1 MFGTGHPLDRVDV
14 GIQANPRDT
23 RSGAGGSAFATA
35 GRMVSAFLQD
45 LRFAFRLLRRSPRET
60 IVATAIFGAGI
71 GANTAMF
78 SALDHV
84 LWRPFPFKDE
94 ATLVRLREEVTAAD
108 GAAHPFNM
116 SSEAILAVRSG
127 ATDVFDEVVAMSGQN
142 MTLAGAD
149 GGERVSV
156 VLQTDGFDNT
166 LGVRPIVGRALAA
179 DEYRRGIDAGVAL
192 VSHATWETRFGRSA
206 AAIGSR
212 VRLDGRAFTI
222 VGVMPPQY
230 AFPYDAQF
238 WVPWQLDPADRTRDF
253 AVWARLRPGATP
265 RQIRGAADRIA
276 AQLRHD
282 RPDLPSGYGLE
293 IRSLRENLLGAEDRP
308 LLAVTEVVGFML
320 LIAAVNVATVLLARA
335 VARRREFAVRAAIG
349 QSRRRLLAQL
359 LAEAA
364 ALASLGCG
372 AGLLLAAWLAPL
384 TASFVPR
391 VLSGQLGLVS
401 PRTDWR
407 VAVFAAAASMAS
419 AIVAGVLPG
428 LATLR
433 TDPPLAPGGRTMSDG
448 RTSRRLLGAL
458 IVAETAL
465 TLVLLA
471 AAGLVIRNFVALR
484 TQPLGFDARGLLAI
498 EITPP
503 PAAYGD
509 GERRA
514 ALIRQLVEQVSAVP
528 GVVRSGVTTV
538 NPLGGGTWGAAIV
551 SEEMAARDPRAALN
565 VNHRLITPGL
575 LETMGTPIV
584 GGRDFSSGD
593 RIDTQPVVIVS
604 ERLARRLWPAGEALG
619 RRVRTL
625 RSGSPWLTVVGVAG
639 NVSDSHDP
647 GVPAETW
654 YVPYAQQADS
664 AAAEHVYMMVRDGA
678 QPLALVGDVRR
689 AIARVDR
696 ALAPYD
702 PVAMDAYWTGSI
714 ARERVSAAF
723 MIGFGAFGLLL
734 ASLGIYGVMTLSVAQ
749 RRIEFG
755 IRMALGARPSDV
767 LRLILRRS
775 LALVGAGIAI
785 GFVFASAL
793 GRVIAGLL
801 TSAGGIDPAMLAVA
815 GLLILATASVACL
828 LPALAAQ
835 RVDLVAALND

>member
-1 MFGTGHPLDRVDV
+1 M
-14 GIQANPRDT
+14 I
-23 RSGAGGSAFATA
+23 
-35 GRMVSAFLQD
+35 SAFLQD
-45 LRFAFRLLRRSPRET
+45 LRFAVRLLRRSPRET
-60 IVATAIFGAGI
+60 IIAAAIFGVGI

-84 LWRPFPFKDE
+84 LWRPFPFNDE
-94 ATLVRLREEVTAAD
+94 ATLVRLREAVTAAD
-108 GAAHPFNM
+108 GTAHPFNM
-116 SSEAILAVRSG
+116 SSAAILAVRGG
-127 ATDVFDEVVAMSGQN
+127 AGDVFEDIVAMSGQN

-156 VLQTDGFDNT
+156 VLQTDGFDDT
-166 LGVRPIVGRALAA
+166 LGVRPIAGRGLTA
-179 DEYRRGIDAGVAL
+179 EESRRGIDAGVAL

-212 VRLDGRAFTI
+212 VRLDDRAFTI

-238 WVPWQLDPADRTRDF
+238 WVPWRLDPADRTRDF
-253 AVWARLRPGATP
+253 AVWARTRRGATP
-265 RQIRGAADRIA
+265 KQVRGAADRIA

-293 IRSLRENLLGAEDRP
+293 IRSLRENLLGREDRP
-308 LLAVTEVVGFML
+308 LLAVTEIVGFML
-320 LIAAVNVATVLLARA
+320 LIAAVNVATLLLARA
-335 VARRREFAVRAAIG
+335 VTRRREFAVRAALG
-349 QSRRRLLAQL
+349 QSRGRLLGQL
-359 LAEAA
+359 IAEAA

-372 AGLLLAAWLAPL
+372 AGLLLAAWLGPL
-384 TASFVPR
+384 TASFVPH
-391 VLSGQLGLVS
+391 VLSGQLGLAS

-407 VAVFAAAASMAS
+407 VAAFAAAASMAS

-433 TDPPLAPGGRTMSDG
+433 TDPQLALAGGGRTLSDG

-458 IVAETAL
+458 IVSETAL

-471 AAGLVIRNFVALR
+471 GAGLVIRNFVTLQ
-484 TQPLGFDARGLLAI
+484 TQPLGFEARGLLAI

-503 PAAYGD
+503 LSAYGD

-514 ALIRQLVEQVSAVP
+514 VLIRQLVEQVSAVP
-528 GVVRSGVTTV
+528 GVVRAGVTTV

-551 SEEMAARDPRAALN
+551 SEEMAARDPKAALN

-584 GGRDFSSGD
+584 RGRGFSSAD

-604 ERLARRLWPAGEALG
+604 DRLARRLWPAEEAIG

-625 RSGSPWLTVVGVAG
+625 QGDSPWLTVVGVAG

-647 GVPAETW
+647 GVPVDTW
-654 YVPYAQQADS
+654 YVPYAQHAGS
-664 AAAEHVYMMVRDGA
+664 AAAEHVYVMIRDGA
-678 QPLALVGDVRR
+678 RPLALVGDVRR

-696 ALAPYD
+696 RLAPYD
-702 PVAMDAYWTGSI
+702 PVAMDAYRTESI

-734 ASLGIYGVMTLSVAQ
+734 AALGIYGVMALSVAQ
-749 RRIEFG
+749 RRVEFG
-755 IRMALGARPSDV
+755 IRMALGARPSDM

-775 LALVGAGIAI
+775 LALVGAGIGI
-785 GFVFASAL
+785 GVVVAAAL
-793 GRVIAGLL
+793 GRAIAGLL
-801 TSAGGIDPAMLAVA
+801 TSAGGIDPSTLAA
-815 GLLILATASVACL
+815 ACALIFATASVACL
-828 LPALAAQ
+828 LPAMAAR
-835 RVDLVAALND
+835 RVELVRALNG